1 MCVCETDP
9 GLARDL
15 VRILYEAQPF
25 GMEHCLDT
33 GEDADGDGDGL
44 LVGNGVW
51 DLPGNGRVGLD
62 VLGKGTLVAVD
73 TCFSARKMSAKL
85 NGEGGPASENSSPA
99 HLRVRYPRHDHRLL
113 GKSWD
118 LVWAQP

>member
-1 MCVCETDP
+1 MCVCVSETDP
-9 GLARDL
+9 GLAGDL

-25 GMEHCLDT
+25 GMEHCLDA
-33 GEDADGDGDGL
+33 GEDADGDGYGL

-85 NGEGGPASENSSPA
+85 NDGPASENSPT
-99 HLRVRYPRHDHRLL
+99 HLRGRYPRHDHRLL
-113 GKSWD
+113 RKSWG
-118 LVWAQP
+118 LV